1 MSATEVGLELYF
13 HQMSRIGEPRN
24 LHHGR
29 YRSDM
34 PEKLVMGPPD
44 VLLRTHV
51 GDIHA
56 GTHNLFCRGAPRRP
70 QGVESDREGG

>member
-1 MSATEVGLELYF
+1 
-13 HQMSRIGEPRN
+13 
-24 LHHGR
+24 
-29 YRSDM
+29 M

-70 QGVESDREGG
+70 QGVESDRERG

>member
-1 MSATEVGLELYF
+1 MSGTEVGLELYF

-34 PEKLVMGPPD
+34 PEKPP
-44 VLLRTHV
+44 
-51 GDIHA
+51 A
-56 GTHNLFCRGAPRRP
+56 ARRASRAIVKAASACWYASS
-70 QGVESDREGG
+70 G